1 MANKGVDSY
10 IKKVVYY
17 TMNLNKLTH
26 NKLVNLYLT
35 SQGDLTVPPHK
46 RDNPNRELTKSCFVE
61 LLLRSSLLMD
71 GKQLGLK
78 GVKR

>member
-1 MANKGVDSY
+1 MK
-10 IKKVVYY
+10 
-17 TMNLNKLTH
+17 LNKLTH

-35 SQGDLTVPPHK
+35 TQGDLTVPPHL
-46 RDNPNRELTKSCFVE
+46 RDNPNRDLTKSCFVE
-61 LLLRSSLLMD
+61 LLRRSSLLMD

>member
-1 MANKGVDSY
+1 MQKKDVDRY

-26 NKLVNLYLT
+26 KKLVNLYLT

-46 RDNPNRELTKSCFVE
+46 RDNPNRDLTKSCFVE
-61 LLLRSSLLMD
+61 LLRRSSLLMD